1 MDDKGLM
8 ILKEI
13 KNKFL
18 IELNSLYEL
27 EEIENFF
34 FILVEHYLH
43 LNRLSVALNPERLF
57 SAKDVK
63 PITDALQD
71 LKNNV
76 PIQYILGETEF
87 YGLPFK
93 VNKNVLI
100 PRPETVELVD
110 WVLKTELKKRDIHLN
125 IFDIGT
131 GSGCIAISLAKKLP
145 KANVYALD
153 VSEEAL
159 VMAKLNAA
167 INDVDIQFIQE
178 NILNAQTWNN
188 EIKSTEFDIIVSN
201 PPYVRKLEQEQMRE
215 NVLNNEPHLALFVNN
230 EDPLQ
235 FYKAIAEYALNNL
248 KMNGVLYF
256 EINEYLGN
264 QMIQLL
270 ENYNFSSIELK
281 QDIFGKDRMIKAIK

>member
-1 MDDKGLM
+1 M
-8 ILKEI
+8 ILKEV
-13 KNKFL
+13 KTKFL
-18 IELNSLYEL
+18 SELNGLYEL

-43 LNRLSVALNPERLF
+43 FNRLSVALTPEKSF
-57 SAKDVK
+57 SVEDLK

-71 LKNNV
+71 LKKNI

-87 YGLPFK
+87 YGFPVK

-100 PRPETVELVD
+100 PRPETEELVD
-110 WVLKTELKKRDIHLN
+110 WILKTECNKGDIQLN
-125 IFDIGT
+125 ILDIGT
-131 GSGCIAISLAKKLP
+131 GSGCIAISISKKLS

-153 VSEEAL
+153 ISEEAL
-159 VMAKLNAA
+159 VIAKLNAE
-167 INDVDIQFIQE
+167 INDVDIQFVQG
-178 NILNAQTWNN
+178 NILNSQTWNN
-188 EIKSTEFDIIVSN
+188 EIKSTAFDIIVSN
-201 PPYVRKLEQEQMRE
+201 PPYIRKLEQEQMRE
-215 NVLNNEPHLALFVNN
+215 NVLNYEPHLALFVNN

-235 FYKAIAEYALNNL
+235 FYKAIAEYALKNL

-264 QMIQLL
+264 QMLQLL
-270 ENYNFSSIELK
+270 ENYNFNSIELK